1 MKDGEIRGGA
11 RGLQVQI
18 LPEGVR
24 FEDRVESAYE
34 REGEAGNVSCE
45 VEEEEV
51 VEVLSGLEAGVSRRV
66 EQARGR
72 RGVYVR
78 EEICW

>member
-1 MKDGEIRGGA
+1 VKDGEIRGGA

-45 VEEEEV
+45 VEEERSSKYCRDLKRASCGEWNKQED
-51 VEVLSGLEAGVSRRV
+51 VEEFT
-66 EQARGR
+66 
-72 RGVYVR
+72 
-78 EEICW
+78 